1 MIELRDDELVF
12 SFPEVH
18 AEARFSV
25 SFQRTLRVP
34 DDGREYPLPAGL
46 GEFPLRHV
54 DDYADTVP
62 AAWLQRGGVLLPMHA
77 AEAMWLNFG
86 GRYPAALKVAAGKI
100 NAVDGAKW
108 STGLHGPARVQAD
121 DAWPGRGRNPEQ
133 DYLALP
139 DQPWMDGFNV
149 ADGQVRQFV
158 AMPLGGGHTAEE
170 QLTGRADVGGLQLLA
185 YPLRAELY
193 RQPWQ
198 DEWARLSPV
207 CACALESE
215 AMGLGLGGRIRQD
228 IEGDTWGTESYDT
241 DHPARCFVH
250 LVNAAQWEAITGEPM
265 PTPAI
270 TKAQYQ
276 QYGIPWFDYS
286 AGGAKVPGS
295 QVLADLRS
303 IEEMTAL
310 PDSGGIPFDRVRVIR
325 PRRRSAAVRQGLE
338 AEWA

>member
-12 SFPEVH
+12 SFPKVH

-54 DDYADTVP
+54 DDFADQVP
-62 AAWLQRGGVLLPMHA
+62 EAWMRRGGVLLPMHA
-77 AEAMWLNFG
+77 AEAMWLSFG

-100 NAVDGAKW
+100 NAVDGASW

-121 DAWPGRGRNPEQ
+121 DSWLRRGRSPEQ

-139 DQPWMDGFNV
+139 DQPWLDGFNV

-158 AMPLGGGHTAEE
+158 AMPLGRGHTAEE

-193 RQPWQ
+193 RPTYH
-198 DEWARLSPV
+198 RLTAAPYL
-207 CACALESE
+207 ACDAPESG
-215 AMGLGLGGRIRQD
+215 AMGLGLGGKIRQD
-228 IEGDTWGTESYDT
+228 IEGDTWGTGAYDT
-241 DHPARCFVH
+241 GHPARCFVH
-250 LVNAAQWEAITGEPM
+250 LVNAAVWAAITGEPM

-270 TKAQYQ
+270 TKSQYEE
-276 QYGIPWFDYS
+276 YGIPWFDYS
-286 AGGAKVPGS
+286 AAGPKVPGA
-295 QVLADLRS
+295 QLLAGLRS
-303 IEEMTAL
+303 VEELTSL
-310 PDSGGIPFDRVRVIR
+310 PDAGAIAIDRIRVVP
-325 PRRRSAAVRQGLE
+325 PRRRSAAVRQGQE
-338 AEWA
+338 SDWA